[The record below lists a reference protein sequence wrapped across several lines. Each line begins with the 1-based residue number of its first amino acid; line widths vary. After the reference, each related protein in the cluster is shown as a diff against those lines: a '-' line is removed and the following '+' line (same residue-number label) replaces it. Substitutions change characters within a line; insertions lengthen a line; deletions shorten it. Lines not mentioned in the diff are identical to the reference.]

1 MFYSHFILAK
11 KGPLGTV
18 WIAAHLERKLRKN
31 QVTET
36 NISASVDSI
45 MFPEVPI
52 ALRLSGPLLLGVVR
66 IYSKKVNY
74 LYQDCSDALAKIKQ
88 AFNSVQVDLPPGAT
102 SAPFHSI
109 TLPETFEFDDME
121 EELRYGIPDM
131 HVTTR
136 DQITLSHWPQGFD
149 ARPHFGPDEQVP
161 GRVDPYTMI
170 YLDEESRIHRSPP
183 RPQFPSP
190 LIPSM
195 EEDVLPPLP
204 MDDTMGLDQMDIEI
218 NGLEQAARGLMEEP
232 LHEHIPERETLRSA
246 VGIPQQEPFLIGL
259 EEVERSTEIGDEVEG
274 QRMDDIERPVLEE
287 IPVLGDGTPAFEWG
301 RTPSS
306 RRTPGETPGNED
318 LLTTALGGMSPALT
332 VMPTPTKS
340 PAPEE
345 KRKRS
350 RKKRPLFDESI
361 VLSNKFMKKQLED
374 TDDLCRTRTR
384 VPCSKLEIWKA
395 YRNSHI
401 QQSFSEPSLPG
412 MSTDLQEIF
421 KKVFTGQG
429 VRVAFAEPPT
439 TGFREG
445 HEESPKSPQAPEIE
459 TTRLAPTEVEAVSP
473 VGFGTPHRM
482 EEPTF
487 QATEEIELEAQMPEV
502 LEPEVIVELG
512 EVRTDEPTGLEF
524 ETPSQHGLGEA
535 EQVPLEEVPSVGL
548 SVYEE
553 EGDQGLK
560 FLEEDSRYAA
570 SVAAVEQ
577 EFNEEPGMG
586 DAAKRRRVDDSTG
599 WSVRTRAVAQY
610 LQAAFQK
617 LDTSQE
623 KLNLGQMLARRTR
636 KESARMFF
644 ETLVLKSKDY
654 LEVKQEEPYADI
666 LLSPTPKLNK
676 AKF

>member
-52 ALRLSGPLLLGVVR
+52 ALRLSGHLLLGVVR

-218 NGLEQAARGLMEEP
+218 NGLEEAARGLMEEP

>member
-52 ALRLSGPLLLGVVR
+52 ALRLSGHLLLGVVR

-218 NGLEQAARGLMEEP
+218 NGLEEAARGLMEEP

-459 TTRLAPTEVEAVSP
+459 TTRLAPPEVEAVSP

-482 EEPTF
+482 EESTF

>member
-52 ALRLSGPLLLGVVR
+52 ALRLSGHLLLGVVR

-218 NGLEQAARGLMEEP
+218 NGLEEAARGLTEEP

-246 VGIPQQEPFLIGL
+246 VGIPQQEPFLIGS

-384 VPCSKLEIWKA
+384 VLCSKLEIWKA

-459 TTRLAPTEVEAVSP
+459 TTRLAPPEVEAVSP
-473 VGFGTPHRM
+473 VGFGTPYRM

-512 EVRTDEPTGLEF
+512 EVRTDEPTDLEF

>member
-52 ALRLSGPLLLGVVR
+52 ALRLSGHLLLGVVR

-74 LYQDCSDALAKIKQ
+74 LYQDCSEALAKIKQ

-170 YLDEESRIHRSPP
+170 YLDEESHIHRTPQP
-183 RPQFPSP
+183 RFQSP

-218 NGLEQAARGLMEEP
+218 NGLEEAARGLMDDP
-232 LHEHIPERETLRSA
+232 LPEHIPERETLRSA
-246 VGIPQQEPFLIGL
+246 VGVPQKEPFLMGL
-259 EEVERSTEIGDEVEG
+259 EEVERSIEIIDEAEG

-287 IPVLGDGTPAFEWG
+287 IPVPGDGTPAFEWG
-301 RTPSS
+301 QTPSS

-350 RKKRPLFDESI
+350 RKRKQIFDESI
-361 VLSNKFMKKQLED
+361 VLSNTFMKRQLEN
-374 TDDLCRTRTR
+374 TDDLCRTRTT
-384 VPCSKLEIWKA
+384 VPCSKTEIWKA

-412 MSTDLQEIF
+412 MSIDIQELF
-421 KKVFTGQG
+421 KKVFTVQG
-429 VRVAFAEPPT
+429 VKVAFAEPPT
-439 TGFREG
+439 TVFKDG
-445 HEESPKSPQAPEIE
+445 HEKSPISPQAPEIE
-459 TTRLAPTEVEAVSP
+459 TTRLAPPEVEAASP
-473 VGFGTPHRM
+473 VGFEAPHRT

-487 QATEEIELEAQMPEV
+487 QVTEEVELEAQMPDV
-502 LEPEVIVELG
+502 LEPEIIVELG
-512 EVRTDEPTGLEF
+512 EVRTGEPTGLEF
-524 ETPSQHGLGEA
+524 ETPRQHSLGEA
-535 EQVPLEEVPSVGL
+535 EQVPLEEAPSVGL
-548 SVYEE
+548 SVYDE

-560 FLEEDSRYAA
+560 FLEEDYRHAA

-577 EFNEEPGMG
+577 EFIEEPGMG

-617 LDTSQE
+617 LDTPQE
-623 KLNLGQMLARRTR
+623 KLNLNQMLARRTR
-636 KESARMFF
+636 KESVRMFF

-666 LLSPTPKLNK
+666 LLSPTSKLNK

>member
-52 ALRLSGPLLLGVVR
+52 ALRLSGHLLLGVVR

-170 YLDEESRIHRSPP
+170 YLDEESRVHRSPP

-218 NGLEQAARGLMEEP
+218 NGLEEAARELMEEP

-459 TTRLAPTEVEAVSP
+459 TTRLAPPEVEAVSP

>member
-52 ALRLSGPLLLGVVR
+52 ALRLSGHLLLGVVR

-218 NGLEQAARGLMEEP
+218 NGLEEAARGLMEEP

-459 TTRLAPTEVEAVSP
+459 TTRLAPPEVEAVSP

>member
-52 ALRLSGPLLLGVVR
+52 ALRLSGHLLLGVVR

-218 NGLEQAARGLMEEP
+218 NVLEEAARGLMEEP

-459 TTRLAPTEVEAVSP
+459 TTRLAPPEVEAVSP

>member
-52 ALRLSGPLLLGVVR
+52 ALRLSGHLLLGVVR

-218 NGLEQAARGLMEEP
+218 NGLEEAARGLMEEP

-287 IPVLGDGTPAFEWG
+287 IPVLVDGTPAFEWG

-459 TTRLAPTEVEAVSP
+459 TTRLAPPEVEAVSP